1 MAATPSVN
9 IVIPQ
14 GSEFTE
20 TFLSTE
26 TNGDTTNLAGYIG
39 EAKLKKHAGSATSF
53 TFSVSITAASGEVS
67 IGMTSGAT
75 ALLEPGRYV
84 YDVVLTS
91 SSGAKSRLVEG
102 MSLVTAGITL

>member
-1 MAATPSVN
+1 MAATPSTN
-9 IVIPQ
+9 IIIPQ

-20 TFLSTE
+20 TFVSTE
-26 TNGDTTNLAGYIG
+26 NNGDVTNLSGYTG
-39 EAKLKKHAGSATSF
+39 EAKMKKHAGSTTSF
-53 TFSVSITAASGEVS
+53 PFSVSITAVSGEVS

-84 YDVVLTS
+84 YDIVLTS

-102 MSLVTAGITL
+102 MSFVTAGITL

>member
-9 IVIPQ
+9 IVIAQ

-26 TNGDTTNLAGYIG
+26 TNGDTTNLAGYSG
-39 EAKLKKHAGSATSF
+39 QAKLKKHAGSATS
-53 TFSVSITAASGEVS
+53 TSFSVSITASSGEVS
-67 IGMTSGAT
+67 IGLTSGAT
-75 ALLEPGRYV
+75 ALLESGRYL
-84 YDVVLTS
+84 YDVVITS

-102 MSLVTAGITL
+102 MAFVTAGITL